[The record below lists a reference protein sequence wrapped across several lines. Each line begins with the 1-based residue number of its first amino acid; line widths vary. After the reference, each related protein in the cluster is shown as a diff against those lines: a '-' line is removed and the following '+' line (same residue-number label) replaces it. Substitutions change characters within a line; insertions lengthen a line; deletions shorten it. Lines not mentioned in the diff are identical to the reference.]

1 MKPRIFIGSSSE
13 GLGVAKRI
21 KKFFTP
27 DYNCYLWT
35 DDIFKNNESFLDTLI
50 KSASLFDFSFMV
62 FAADDLISVRGE
74 IFEEPRDNV
83 LFEYGLFLGRVGIDR
98 AFVIAED
105 AANLPSDLLGIT
117 VTRYSTTIS
126 DDGVKV
132 ATPSL
137 EEGLTKLKRQT
148 DENLRLGHLGLLP
161 STVAAISY
169 FDNFVRITAEWIME
183 NTPNLTVEGKEYH
196 RGMLYIKIPDN
207 LDSDIKDSA
216 MVFYK
221 KEGLSETKIDTKHRN
236 YPVHFVSK
244 GDDNIIKIYD
254 MPTILNGIDKAIDLY
269 FKVGHI
275 GKTNEQQLAEDNEMG
290 NFRRV
295 LQILINEDAFC
306 RECVKILD

>member
-13 GLGVAKRI
+13 SLGVAKRI
-21 KKFFTP
+21 KEFFTP
-27 DYNCYLWT
+27 DYDCYMWT
-35 DDIFKNNESFLDTLI
+35 DDIFKNNESFLDTLM

-62 FAADDLISVRGE
+62 FAADDLTSVRGD

-83 LFEYGLFLGRVGIDR
+83 LFEYGLFLGRVGIDK

-105 AANLPSDLLGIT
+105 VAKLPSDLLGIT
-117 VTRYSTTIS
+117 VTKYSTSAS
-126 DDGVKV
+126 DDGTKV
-132 ATPSL
+132 ATKSL
-137 EEGLTKLKRQT
+137 EDGLAKIKKQT

-183 NTPNLTVEGKEYH
+183 NTPNLNAEGKVY
-196 RGMLYIKIPDN
+196 RGGTLYIKLPEN

-236 YPVHFVSK
+236 YPVHIVSK
-244 GDDNIIKIYD
+244 ADDDILKIYD

-269 FKVGHI
+269 FKVGYI
-275 GKTNEQQLAEDNEMG
+275 GKTTEQKLAEDNEMG

-295 LQILINEDAFC
+295 LQILINENAFC

>member
-1 MKPRIFIGSSSE
+1 MRPRIFIGSSRES
-13 GLGVAKRI
+13 LDVAKRI
-21 KKFFTP
+21 KDFFTP

-35 DDIFKNNESFLDTLI
+35 DEIYKNNESFLETLM

-62 FAADDLISVRGE
+62 FAADDLISVRGDV
-74 IFEEPRDNV
+74 IEEPRDNV
-83 LFEYGLFLGRVGIDR
+83 LFEYGLFLGRVGLDR

-105 AANLPSDLLGIT
+105 TAKLPSDLLGIT
-117 VTRYSTTIS
+117 VTKYSTTTS
-126 DDGVKV
+126 DDGKKT
-132 ATPSL
+132 ATASL
-137 EEGLTKLKRQT
+137 EEGLAKLKRQT
-148 DENLRLGHLGLLP
+148 DESLRLGHLGLLP

-183 NTPNLTVEGKEYH
+183 KTPNLSVDGKDYR
-196 RGMLYIKIPDN
+196 RGILYIKLPEN

-216 MVFYK
+216 MVYYR
-221 KEGLSETKIDTKHRN
+221 KEGLSETKIETKHRN

-244 GDDNIIKIYD
+244 ADNDILEIFD
-254 MPTILNGIDKAIDLY
+254 MPTILYGIDKAIDLY

-275 GKTNEQQLAEDNEMG
+275 GKTTEQRLAEDNEMG

-295 LQILINEDAFC
+295 LQILINENAFC

>member
-13 GLGVAKRI
+13 GLGVARRI
-21 KKFFTP
+21 KDFFTP

-62 FAADDLISVRGE
+62 FAADDLISVRGD

-105 AANLPSDLLGIT
+105 VANLPSDLLGIT
-117 VTRYSTTIS
+117 ITKYSTTTS

-169 FDNFVRITAEWIME
+169 FDNFVRITAAWIME
-183 NTPNLTVEGKEYH
+183 NTPNLNVEGKEY
-196 RGMLYIKIPDN
+196 RGGTLYIKIPDN
-207 LDSDIKDSA
+207 LDSDIKESA

-244 GDDNIIKIYD
+244 GDDNILKIYD

-275 GKTNEQQLAEDNEMG
+275 GKTTEQQLAEDNEMG

-295 LQILINEDAFC
+295 LQILINENAFC

>member
-13 GLGVAKRI
+13 GLGVVKRI
-21 KKFFTP
+21 KEFFSP

-35 DDIFKNNESFLDTLI
+35 DDIFKNNESFLETLM

-62 FAADDLISVRGE
+62 FAADDLISVRGD

-83 LFEYGLFLGRVGIDR
+83 LFEYGLFLGRVGVDR

-105 AANLPSDLLGIT
+105 TANLPSDLLGIT
-117 VTRYSTTIS
+117 VTKYKANTSN
-126 DDGVKV
+126 DGTKV

-137 EEGLTKLKRQT
+137 EEGLAKLKRQT

-183 NTPNLTVEGKEYH
+183 NTPNLNVEGKVYH
-196 RGMLYIKIPDN
+196 GGTLLIKLPEN

-221 KEGLSETKIDTKHRN
+221 KEGLAETKIDTKHRY
-236 YPVHFVSK
+236 YPVHFASK
-244 GDDNIIKIYD
+244 ANDDNLIIYD

-275 GKTNEQQLAEDNEMG
+275 GKTTEQQLAEDNEMG

-295 LQILINEDAFC
+295 LEILINENAFC